1 MDDAPLP
8 ATLTPKEE
16 ISESFDIKQD
26 KNIYKLDIKIINQD
40 ITLNLKDKKELIL
53 EYENKF
59 TLDELK
65 KMHRVFLPLNLCQE
79 FLDYLKALIT
89 NNKLS
94 IKRKAENKIYIE
106 LNVEYLFKQNTI
118 IIDLFQKKINF
129 ELIAQDLYKKFSS
142 LTENFKTLEL
152 NYKNILQEDKKI
164 KEENN
169 YMKNEIE
176 KLKNENKENKS
187 QKEKII
193 NNINKKFEEMEKK
206 YELLK
211 KENMDYKNEIRK
223 IKEIISSKKENK
235 GKSTVSVEKSAQV
248 STKIDKS
255 QFKPEE
261 LTDPDCLDC
270 LQTLSVLN
278 FKLKKY
284 EDIRDKIEGRT
295 PKDLMQKII
304 KIRCKIL
311 NLENSLGDEISPTD
325 YLILLKFNFDRD
337 KKLAEYFKQIGDK
350 DKFMLVQERIP
361 LIENEIGELK
371 KTMPKLK
378 SG

>member
-1 MDDAPLP
+1 
-8 ATLTPKEE
+8 
-16 ISESFDIKQD
+16 
-26 KNIYKLDIKIINQD
+26 
-40 ITLNLKDKKELIL
+40 
-53 EYENKF
+53 
-59 TLDELK
+59 
-65 KMHRVFLPLNLCQE
+65 
-79 FLDYLKALIT
+79 
-89 NNKLS
+89 
-94 IKRKAENKIYIE
+94 
-106 LNVEYLFKQNTI
+106 
-118 IIDLFQKKINF
+118 
-129 ELIAQDLYKKFSS
+129 
-142 LTENFKTLEL
+142 
-152 NYKNILQEDKKI
+152 
-164 KEENN
+164 
-169 YMKNEIE
+169 MKNEIE

-193 NNINKKFEEMEKK
+193 NNINKKFEEMGKK

-235 GKSTVSVEKSAQV
+235 GKSTVSVEKPAQL
-248 STKIDKS
+248 STQIDKS